1 MRSAC
6 FLQEISVFH
15 WENKILGFR
24 LTFDLFSSRML
35 CQNVDIFPMK
45 TKTCLI
51 CLRIISLPLFFS
63 YQFRQAPSWTWFPET
78 NKGNNHCAQ
87 GYLKLPLW
95 CTSHT
100 RSWNHCRH
108 HTRSH
113 RGASRRMWELSS
125 LPLLLGPTSHPFV
138 PLGCCPP
145 AVIGQLRSPSPVDLQ
160 GA

>member
-1 MRSAC
+1 MLGFFFFFPMRSAC

-63 YQFRQAPSWTWFPET
+63 LSVQA
-78 NKGNNHCAQ
+78 
-87 GYLKLPLW
+87 
-95 CTSHT
+95 
-100 RSWNHCRH
+100 
-108 HTRSH
+108 
-113 RGASRRMWELSS
+113 SS
-125 LPLLLGPTSHPFV
+125 ILNLIS
-138 PLGCCPP
+138 
-145 AVIGQLRSPSPVDLQ
+145 
-160 GA
+160 